1 MLGALLIG
9 GTILGLGSGLAKA
22 ASNNAQVEEKKR
34 ELERKKQYLTSE
46 YNAGVEAL
54 NNSADRAIAGL
65 EANIA
70 DTQIMRDKAA
80 GIAGRNIADQQTV
93 QNMQLAQLQV
103 EAAEAVGSAM
113 QNLAM
118 SGTRRLTAT
127 KDDPTGENAVNAG
140 MGVKAGDVIN
150 AGVYSTARKAGASMA
165 LARAQAGIQMKQSL
179 DSANYN
185 YMNATMQMEAYGR
198 KINDT
203 RAELSDRLNQMKVSY
218 ENQRNELDYNLDY
231 MNSDEF
237 KRLQGWSNFFDI
249 AGSTFRGF
257 AGGLDLFGTGKSYS
271 LWEN

>member
-1 MLGALLIG
+1 MLTALLIG

-22 ASNNAQVEEKKR
+22 ASNNAQVEEKKK

-70 DTQIMRDKAA
+70 DTQIMRDRAA
-80 GIAGRNIADQQTV
+80 GIAGRNIVDQQAI

-103 EAAEAVGSAM
+103 EATEAIGSSM
-113 QNLAM
+113 QGVAM
-118 SGTRRLTAT
+118 SGTRRMT
-127 KDDPTGENAVNAG
+127 DSEGN
-140 MGVKAGDVIN
+140 VIN
-150 AGVYSTARKAGASMA
+150 APVFATTQKAGASLA

-218 ENQRNELDYNLDY
+218 ENQRNELDYDLDY

-249 AGSTFRGF
+249 AGSAFRGF
-257 AGGLDLFGTGKSYS
+257 AGGLDLFGTGKSYG
-271 LWEN
+271 LWEK